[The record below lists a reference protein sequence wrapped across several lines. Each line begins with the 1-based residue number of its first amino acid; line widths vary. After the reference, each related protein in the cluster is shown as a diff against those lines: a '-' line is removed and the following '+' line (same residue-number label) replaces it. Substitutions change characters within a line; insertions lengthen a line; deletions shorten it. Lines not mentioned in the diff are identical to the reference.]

1 MMDTKKSKFRSG
13 VTIVEVVIAAA
24 ASIIVMVGVGM
35 AVVDGQ
41 RGWNRMYSRTY
52 ADVVTDGY
60 VARKMFDTAVRKA
73 SREMYLID
81 DASQW
86 VEVYYYS
93 SPSASKVDR
102 YARFSVSSG
111 DLNVEYGELE
121 PRATSSNQTVCSN
134 VSSVSFSGGGTSIQM
149 ILNLDDGTQS
159 TTVTCS
165 AVMHNQ

>member
-1 MMDTKKSKFRSG
+1 MAKKKSKFRSG
-13 VTIVEVVIAAA
+13 ITIIEVVIAAA
-24 ASIIVMVGVGM
+24 ASVIVMVGVGI
-35 AVVDGQ
+35 AIVDGQ

-52 ADVVTDGY
+52 CDVVTDSY
-60 VARKMFDTAVRKA
+60 VARKMFDTAVRKS

-93 SPSASKVDR
+93 SPAVSKVDR

-111 DLNVEYGELE
+111 DLNVEYGELD
-121 PRATSSNQTVCSN
+121 PRTTSSVQTVCSN
-134 VSSVSFSGGGTSIQM
+134 VSSVSFSGTGTAIQM
-149 ILNLDDGTQS
+149 ILNLDDGSQS
-159 TTVTCS
+159 ATVTCS

>member
-1 MMDTKKSKFRSG
+1 MTKNKSKFRSG
-13 VTIVEVVIAAA
+13 ITIIEVVIAAM
-24 ASIIVMVGVGM
+24 ASVIVMVGVGI
-35 AVVDGQ
+35 AIVDGQ

-60 VARKMFDTAVRKA
+60 VARKMFDTAVRKS
-73 SREMYLID
+73 SREMYLLD
-81 DASQW
+81 DAGQW

-93 SPSASKVDR
+93 SSAASKVDR

-111 DLNVEYGELE
+111 DLNVEYGELD
-121 PRATSSNQTVCSN
+121 PRVTSSVQTVCSN
-134 VSSVSFSGGGTSIQM
+134 VSSVSFSGGGTAIQM
-149 ILNLDDGTQS
+149 ILNLDDGMQS

>member
-1 MMDTKKSKFRSG
+1 MTKNKSKFRSG
-13 VTIVEVVIAAA
+13 VTVIEIVIAAA
-24 ASIIVMVGVGM
+24 ASVIVMVGVGI
-35 AVVDGQ
+35 AIVDGQ

-60 VARKMFDTAVRKA
+60 VARKMFDTAVRKS

-81 DASQW
+81 DSGQW

-93 SPSASKVDR
+93 SPSVSEADS
-102 YARFSVSSG
+102 YARFFVSGG
-111 DLNVEYGELE
+111 DLNVEYGKLD
-121 PRATSSNQTVCSN
+121 PRATTSVHTVCSN

-149 ILNLDDGTQS
+149 ILNLDDGAQS
-159 TTVTCS
+159 STVTCS